1 MNFRQLEVLRTLL
14 VTGSTTATARAM
26 GLSQSG
32 VSRLLQQLESDLSL
46 QLFARDKG
54 RLIPTPEAEKL
65 AYDADLVLASIDRF
79 SNLAQDLR
87 SGAVGPESVRI
98 ALPHSLADHLT
109 PALLADFDKAFPRV
123 RIETFFDTS
132 MRITRLVEQRTVDFG
147 FLRYEGPQSAGVE
160 LDKIASGR
168 KVCVIP
174 KWHALAD
181 LATITPKDLRGVPL
195 ILIGR
200 NRPNRMKLDE
210 VFRRAGVPQNVKI
223 ETHSNNS
230 AFAFAAHGLGVAIIS
245 SFFANLSKDPE
256 VVVRPFDPPLTQ
268 EFGLAKAAG
277 VPLSIAADALIKRLK
292 QMLISMEHDTA

>member
-32 VSRLLQQLESDLSL
+32 ISRLLQQLESDLSM

-65 AYDADLVLASIDRF
+65 AYDAELVLAGIDRF
-79 SNLAQDLR
+79 TNLAQDLR

-98 ALPHSLADHLT
+98 ALPNSLADQFT
-109 PALLADFDKAFPRV
+109 PDLLAAFDKDFPRV

-132 MRITRLVEQRTVDFG
+132 MAITRLIEQRIVDFG
-147 FLRYEGPQSAGVE
+147 FLRYEGQQSAGVE
-160 LDKIASGR
+160 LEVIVSGR

-174 KWHALAD
+174 VGHPLAD
-181 LATITPKDLRGVPL
+181 LEMITPKDLRNIPL
-195 ILIGR
+195 ILTGR

-210 VFRRAGVPQNVKI
+210 IFRRASVTQTVKI

-230 AFAFAAHGLGVAIIS
+230 AFAYAAHGLGVTIIS
-245 SFFANLSKDPE
+245 SFFANLTKDPR
-256 VVVRPFDPPLTQ
+256 VVIRPFEPALRQ
-268 EFGLAKAAG
+268 SFGLAKAAG
-277 VPLSIAADALIKRLK
+277 VPLSIAAEALNNRMKEMLLPVQDIK
-292 QMLISMEHDTA
+292 I